1 MVPRVPPG
9 GRRGLIIAD
18 GENRSGR
25 GGSGAKSGTAGAA
38 RHFRNVLALEAVV
51 KNEPRNQIV
60 KSVDDLPNPNGPG
73 SVPVSKEAHKMV
85 QKEKGL
91 DPHRRTGDRNT
102 DLMGRK

>member
-1 MVPRVPPG
+1 LPKGKIVP
-9 GRRGLIIAD
+9 
-18 GENRSGR
+18 
-25 GGSGAKSGTAGAA
+25 AGAVAA
-38 RHFRNVLALEAVV
+38 RNPERLAPRGISENVLALEAVV
-51 KNEPRNQIV
+51 KDKPRNQPI

-85 QKEKGL
+85 QKEQGL